1 MPPFPRTLAHGLSTA
16 LTFVA
21 SQSLADVPEVLVDTP
36 PLHSIVASVMDGM
49 GTPTLLLPP
58 GTSPHSYALRPS
70 DATTIARAE
79 LILWV
84 GPALTPWLT
93 APLETLGTEARQ
105 VSLLDSDGW
114 VRLTLRDDPAFF
126 SDDGHDHDHAHD
138 HDDDHGDEDLADTD
152 PHAWLDPLVAAAWA
166 GSIARTLGDMDPAN
180 AENYASNAS
189 QFAAQMAQL
198 IATVTADLAPLSG
211 LSFVVPHDAFQ
222 YFEVRFDLPSL
233 GAISLSDASSAG
245 PAHLAELRD
254 QVQSSGV
261 RCILTDA
268 QTSPEWANLL
278 VDGTEARIVMVD
290 SEGMHLEPGVALYP
304 ALIEGLAKALTE
316 CLNEE

>member
-1 MPPFPRTLAHGLSTA
+1 MPPFPHTLANSLSTA
-16 LTFVA
+16 LILVA
-21 SQSLADVPEVLVDTP
+21 SQSLADVPEVLVDTS
-36 PLHSIVASVMDGM
+36 PLHSIVASVMEGVDM
-49 GTPTLLLPP
+49 PTLLLPP
-58 GTSPHSYALRPS
+58 GASPHSYALRPS
-70 DATTIARAE
+70 DATAIARAE

-93 APLETLGTEARQ
+93 APLETLGAEAQQ

-114 VRLTLRDDPAFF
+114 ERLPLRDDPAFF
-126 SDDGHDHDHAHD
+126 TNDGHDHDHAHD
-138 HDDDHGDEDLADTD
+138 HDHGDDDVADTD

-166 GSIARTLGDMDPAN
+166 GSIAQTLGDMDPEN
-180 AENYASNAS
+180 AESYASNAS
-189 QFAAQMAQL
+189 QFTAQMAQL
-198 IATVTADLAPLSG
+198 IATTTADLAPLSG

-222 YFEVRFDLPSL
+222 YFEVRFDLPAL
-233 GAISLSDASSAG
+233 GAITLSDASSAG
-245 PAHLAELRD
+245 PAHLAALRD
-254 QVQSSGV
+254 QVQSTGV

-278 VDGTEARIVMVD
+278 VDGTEARTVMVD
-290 SEGMHLEPGVALYP
+290 SEGTHLEPGAALYP